1 MLGKPS
7 AACYLPSLGGTVAYR
22 LAQSETCASALLFW
36 DDLLPSPAASG
47 DVHNRPVVS
56 RICHGA
62 AKWKD
67 CAMTDVPTT
76 PLVPGNSLITA
87 TPEEGRALALMLAR
101 HTIHAMQNQ
110 LEVLQNGRAQYAHDP
125 YGLIAASHVVAV
137 EFATVAAANDYWR
150 GKPST

>member
-1 MLGKPS
+1 
-7 AACYLPSLGGTVAYR
+7 
-22 LAQSETCASALLFW
+22 
-36 DDLLPSPAASG
+36 
-47 DVHNRPVVS
+47 
-56 RICHGA
+56 
-62 AKWKD
+62 
-67 CAMTDVPTT
+67 MTDVPTT